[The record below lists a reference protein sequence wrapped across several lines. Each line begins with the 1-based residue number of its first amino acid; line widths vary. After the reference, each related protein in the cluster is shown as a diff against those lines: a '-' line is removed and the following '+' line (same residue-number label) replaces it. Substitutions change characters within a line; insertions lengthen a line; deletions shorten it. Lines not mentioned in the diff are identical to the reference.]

1 MAETIS
7 RRAKGVRR
15 QARRQSAGGRSRA
28 SGGGSLV
35 DTLARMLPLSEEQ
48 WHKLFTTLILLATLG
63 LALGVAVY
71 AGVTEMVRVRIAE
84 AAAASGYEVR
94 RVEVRG
100 VERMNEL
107 AVYERVLGERNRAMT
122 ELDLAALRQSLL
134 ALPYVHD
141 ARVARQLPDGLII
154 DIVERKP
161 HAVLREA
168 GRLMLIDHE
177 GHRLE
182 RVRSAGGMLVV
193 EGKGAPEQVVDLER
207 LLETAPDLRPHIR
220 EAEWVGSRRWN
231 LVFGTGQSL
240 ALPQGEDRAAAALKS
255 FARLDGS
262 NGLIGGRVAAFD
274 MRSPERM
281 YLRVPGRAEEARAA
295 LEQEGT

>member
-7 RRAKGVRR
+7 RKAKGVRR
-15 QARRQSAGGRSRA
+15 QSRRQGAGGRSRG
-28 SGGGSLV
+28 GGGSLV
-35 DTLARMLPLSEEQ
+35 DTLARMLPLTEEQ
-48 WHKLFTTLILLATLG
+48 WHKVFTTLILLAALG
-63 LALGVAVY
+63 LALGVAVF
-71 AGVTEMVRVRIAE
+71 AGVTDMVRTRIAE
-84 AAAASGYEVR
+84 SAAASGYEVR

-122 ELDLAALRQSLL
+122 ELDLPALRQSLL
-134 ALPYVHD
+134 ALPYVQD

-154 DIVERKP
+154 DIVEREP

-168 GRLMLIDHE
+168 GRLMLIDRD
-177 GHRLE
+177 GHRLQ
-182 RVRSAGGMLVV
+182 RVRSAAGMLLV
-193 EGKGAPEQVVDLER
+193 EGEGAPEQVGDLER
-207 LLETAPDLRPHIR
+207 LLDTAPDLRPHVR

-231 LVFGTGQSL
+231 LTFGTGQSL

-255 FARLDGS
+255 FAQLDGS

-295 LEQEGT
+295 LTQEGT